1 MDNARWLFAG
11 GLLTLMSSF
20 GQTFFISIFA
30 ADIQAAFDLSHG
42 AWGGIYSIGTLASAI
57 VMFWAGN
64 LTDYFRAG
72 HLGAIILAVL
82 AASCL
87 LMAVNPTVWLL
98 PFLIFALRFTGQ
110 GMTSHIAIVAMSRW
124 FVATR
129 GRALAI
135 ASLGFSLGEAI
146 LPLSFVALMVFVDW
160 RILWILA
167 AVIAVLGAPTLLVL
181 LRSERTPQSMA
192 QDNASLGMQSRHW
205 TRAQTLRH
213 PLFWFMFPALVGPSA
228 FNTAFFFHQVHF
240 ADIKGLSHLSLV
252 SLFPIY
258 AVGAVVFLVLSG
270 WALDRLGTARLLPF
284 YQLPLVFS
292 FVIFALGAGPS
303 AFFFAFVMMAMTQG
317 GNSTLIN
324 AFWAEF
330 YGTAH
335 LGSIKAMA
343 AAIMVLGSAIGPAIT
358 GLLIDFG
365 VGFDFQMF
373 GIAAYFV
380 FSSAMMW
387 IGIRT
392 KTAS

>member
-64 LTDYFRAG
+64 LTDHFRAG

-135 ASLGFSLGEAI
+135 ASLGFSLGEVI

-228 FNTAFFFHQVHF
+228 FNTAFFFHQAHF

-358 GLLIDFG
+358 GLLIDLD

-392 KTAS
+392 TTAS

>member
-64 LTDYFRAG
+64 LTDHFRAG

-135 ASLGFSLGEAI
+135 ASLGFSLGEVI

-228 FNTAFFFHQVHF
+228 FNTAFFFHQAHF

-358 GLLIDFG
+358 GLLIDFD

-392 KTAS
+392 TTAS